1 MPLFS
6 YTTQSKLSYTL
17 CWSVPLIFPKLKL
30 AHSFELI
37 FKLTKAFQIIS
48 HKNYH
53 FNLNDEF
60 FISLTSKLMS
70 SCTDCF
76 TLGMKSQSLVCLLS
90 ASEYIYIYWNL
101 GLEVEVLQR
110 PSHKTH
116 FHQLGVEYYE
126 RLVQSYLI
134 AFNHT

>member
-90 ASEYIYIYWNL
+90 ASEYIYIYIGIWALKSRCFSVRHTKLISTSQAWNTM
-101 GLEVEVLQR
+101 
-110 PSHKTH
+110 SA
-116 FHQLGVEYYE
+116 
-126 RLVQSYLI
+126 QS
-134 AFNHT
+134 NHT